1 MIELQNLSRTFRTD
15 NGAIHAVR
23 DVNLTIE
30 DGEIFG
36 VIGYSGAGKSTLVR
50 CLNLLERPDSGK
62 VLIDDVDLVALT
74 ERDLRSERQK
84 MGMIFQQF
92 NLMASRNVF
101 DNVAFSL
108 RYKKIPRDIIR
119 KKVLELLDL
128 VGISD
133 KINAYPAQ
141 LSGGQKQRVAIA
153 RALAS
158 DPKILLC
165 DEATSALDPQTTKSI
180 LKLIRDLNKKLGLTV
195 VIITHEMSVIKE
207 ICHRVAVME
216 DGYVVELNDVIS
228 IFSQPQ
234 QQITKD
240 FIRSTSNLARFEE
253 LVDEHS
259 DIVEVKTGE
268 SIWRLDF
275 YGSETKESIVAN
287 LTEEFGVKPS
297 IIFANVE
304 VIQDTILGSL
314 IVRLAVNSK
323 ETESVKTYLAER
335 GIRLEVLR
343 YA

>member
-1 MIELQNLSRTFRTD
+1 MIELQNLAKTFTTD
-15 NGAIHAVR
+15 NGAVHAVR
-23 DVNLTIE
+23 DVNLTIA

-50 CLNLLERPDSGK
+50 CLNLLERPETGR
-62 VLIDDVDLVALT
+62 VLIDGVDLVALS
-74 ERDLRSERQK
+74 EKDLRAERQK
-84 MGMIFQQF
+84 IGMIFQQF
-92 NLMASRNVF
+92 NLLSSRTVF
-101 DNVAFSL
+101 ENVAFPL
-108 RYKKIPRDIIR
+108 RYKKIARPEIE
-119 KKVLELLDL
+119 KKVLDLLEI

-133 KINAYPAQ
+133 KVNAYPAQ

-158 DPKILLC
+158 DPSILLC

-180 LKLIRDLNKKLGLTV
+180 LKLLRDLNKKLGLTI

-216 DGYVVELNDVIS
+216 DGYVVELNDVVAL
-228 IFSQPQ
+228 FSNPQ
-234 QQITKD
+234 QQITRD
-240 FIRSTSNLARFEE
+240 FIRSTSNLARFDE
-253 LVDEHS
+253 LVEEHS
-259 DIVEVKTGE
+259 DIVELDAGE

-275 YGSETKESIVAN
+275 HGSETKESLVAN
-287 LTEEFGVKPS
+287 MTEEFGVKPS

-314 IVRLAVNSK
+314 IVRLPITHEKTLAIK
-323 ETESVKTYLAER
+323 EYLRER
-335 GIRLEVLR
+335 GIRLEVLK

>member
-1 MIELQNLSRTFRTD
+1 MIELQNLSRTFRTE
-15 NGAIHAVR
+15 NGDVHAVR
-23 DVNLTIE
+23 DVNLTIQ

-50 CLNLLERPDSGK
+50 CLNLLERPDSGQ
-62 VLIDDVDLVALT
+62 VLIDGIDLVSLT
-74 ERDLRSERQK
+74 ERDLRAERQK

-92 NLMASRNVF
+92 NLLSSRTVF
-101 DNVAFSL
+101 DNVAFPL
-108 RYKKIPRDIIR
+108 RYKKISKAAIR
-119 KKVLELLDL
+119 EKVEGLLEL

-158 DPKILLC
+158 DPSILLC

-180 LKLIRDLNKKLGLTV
+180 LKLLRDLNKKLGLTV

-216 DGYVVELNDVIS
+216 DGYVVELDNVIS
-228 IFSQPQ
+228 IFSNPQ
-234 QQITKD
+234 QQITKE
-240 FIRSTSNLARFEE
+240 FIRSTSSLARFDE
-253 LVDEHS
+253 LVEEQS
-259 DIVEVKTGE
+259 DIVNLAAGE
-268 SIWRLDF
+268 SMWRLDF

-287 LTEEFGVKPS
+287 LTEIFGVKPS

-314 IVRLAVNSK
+314 IVRVATREE
-323 ETESVKTYLAER
+323 ETERVKQYLAER
-335 GIRLEVLR
+335 GIRLEVLK